1 MSLPTCPGCGQLVDV
16 GYDGPKVAIRPLPW
30 PGATWH
36 AGCAVSGFQQEQEAG
51 APRRLAILWAA
62 TVALLTAAGA
72 LLLWPP
78 MPWKL
83 AAVVPGLPGLLC
95 LLVATVGRRDAE
107 RRATGG

>member
-1 MSLPTCPGCGQLVDV
+1 M
-16 GYDGPKVAIRPLPW
+16 
-30 PGATWH
+30 
-36 AGCAVSGFQQEQEAG
+36 
-51 APRRLAILWAA
+51 
-62 TVALLTAAGA
+62 ALLTAAGA

>member
-1 MSLPTCPGCGQLVDV
+1 MRGERVP
-16 GYDGPKVAIRPLPW
+16 A
-30 PGATWH
+30 GA
-36 AGCAVSGFQQEQEAG
+36 GGR